1 MCAGGLMEDKINK
14 LIRMQSSCRY
24 CLKTGHT
31 AFYCPSR
38 PRKPLQAKKPMRK
51 RGKHFKQWMET
62 RDKWLEQNKA
72 PYHFCYICNKM
83 MTRTQLTLDH
93 IKSRAR
99 HPELRYK
106 LSNLAPCCAPCNTAK
121 GSRSLEE
128 FLIER
133 KEAGA
138 V

>member
-1 MCAGGLMEDKINK
+1 MEEKINK

-51 RGKHFKQWMET
+51 RGKHFKQWMDT

-72 PYHFCYICNKM
+72 PYYFCYICDKM
-83 MTRTQLTLDH
+83 MTRTELTLDH
-93 IKSRAR
+93 IESRSR
-99 HPELRYK
+99 RPELRYVLK
-106 LSNLAPCCAPCNTAK
+106 NLRPCCAKCNTEKGSLGLEEYLAKLKAK
-121 GSRSLEE
+121 GGYES
-128 FLIER
+128 
-133 KEAGA
+133 
-138 V
+138 